1 MAKITDLQAREIL
14 DSRGYPTVEVKI
26 RLDTGHEVRSSVPG
40 GTSNGKHE
48 AVEIRDGDSGRM
60 GGKGVLKV
68 VETVNKIIKP
78 ALIGQDPLKQTATDQ
93 LLYNLD
99 GTPNKSKLGA
109 NAILGVSMA
118 VCKAGAVSVGM
129 PIYRYFKEKYAL
141 TQSYH
146 MPSPIFNLINGGQH
160 GAGNLDFQ
168 EFHIIPTSN
177 KPFHLALQL
186 GVDMFMALEQVLITK
201 NAIHSVGVEGG
212 FAPNLFTNLDALE
225 LLNESM
231 KRTNYAF
238 GLDLFFGLDV
248 AANSFYKDGKYSIRD
263 RQQPFSPK
271 ELMEYYKELNAK
283 YHIFSI
289 EDPFYEDDWATWSAF
304 TAEISDRVQVVADDL
319 VTTNKERLKTAIAK
333 KACTSLMVKLNQ
345 IGTVSETVEVVKI
358 AKDAKMQVI
367 ASHRSGETN
376 DDFIADFAVGTGC
389 DYTKFGAPIRGER
402 VAKYNRLLE
411 IEVELSDSLPK

>member
-14 DSRGYPTVEVKI
+14 DSRGFPTVEVLI
-26 RLDTGHEVRSSVPG
+26 TLDSGHSVRSSVPG

-48 AVEIRDGDSGRM
+48 AVEIRDEDPERM

-68 VETVNKIIKP
+68 VNTVNTLIRP
-78 ALIGQDPLKQTATDQ
+78 LFIGQDPLKQTAADQ
-93 LLYNLD
+93 TLYNLD

-118 VCKAGAVSVGM
+118 ICKAGAASVGM
-129 PIYRYFKEKYAL
+129 PLYRYFKEKYGL
-141 TQSYH
+141 TKTLH
-146 MPSPIFNLINGGQH
+146 VPSPIFNLINGGQH

-177 KPFHLALQL
+177 KTFSQSLEL
-186 GVDMFMALEQVLITK
+186 GVEMFLALEQVLISK

-225 LLNESM
+225 LLTETM
-231 KRTNYAF
+231 KRTSYMF
-238 GLDLFFGLDV
+238 GQDLFFGLDV
-248 AANSFYKDGKYSIRD
+248 AANSFYKNGKYSIRD
-263 RQQPFSPK
+263 RQEPFSSK
-271 ELMEYYKELNAK
+271 DLLEYYKELNAK

-289 EDPFYEDDWATWSAF
+289 EDPFYEDDWAAWSQL
-304 TAEISDRVQVVADDL
+304 TAQISDRVVVVADDL
-319 VTTNKERLKTAIAK
+319 VTTNKERLQRAIK
-333 KACTSLMVKLNQ
+333 EKSCTSIMIKPNQ

-358 AKDAKMQVI
+358 AKDAHFQIV

-376 DDFIADFAVGTGC
+376 DEFIADMAVGLGC
-389 DYTKFGAPIRGER
+389 DYTKFGAPVRGER

-411 IEVELSDSLPK
+411 IETELQKGTNS